1 MTDGQVGEPSNGLKV
16 CVLHSKRMMEKPFT
30 QHRYNWCRYQKVIA
44 HKYFLNVLN
53 QHVFVSNSVL
63 LSFGNRFIHSDEQF
77 PHTQTHGKTRRI
89 MQLQHPAPIN
99 MTATSHIRVS
109 ASDQGNKGRAGPR
122 MRGPNYPWVR
132 STEHNAA
139 GEKLDGASV
148 RGWQRHN
155 DPLWHRLGIAA
166 CLRWKMLRAQDKTVH
181 RLMNSVHV

>member
-1 MTDGQVGEPSNGLKV
+1 MDRWGSPRTAWRSAFYTLRGWWRNLSLNIDTTDAAIK
-16 CVLHSKRMMEKPFT
+16 K
-30 QHRYNWCRYQKVIA
+30 
-44 HKYFLNVLN
+44 
-53 QHVFVSNSVL
+53 
-63 LSFGNRFIHSDEQF
+63 FIHSDEQF